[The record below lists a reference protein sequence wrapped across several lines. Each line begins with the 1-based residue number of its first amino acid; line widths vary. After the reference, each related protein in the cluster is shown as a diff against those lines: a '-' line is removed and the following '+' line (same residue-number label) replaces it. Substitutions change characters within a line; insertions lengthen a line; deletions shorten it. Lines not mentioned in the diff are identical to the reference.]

1 MFNRMLVPLDGS
13 TNAEVVMPYVIA
25 LAANKGTDVVLTCV
39 AKPGISN
46 VEQLHQAYL
55 ERKVEQVQLRLNE
68 YGIKQMPEIS
78 YHVLTGKPA
87 DEIVKHAT
95 EIEADL
101 ITIAS
106 RGASGQVPPL
116 LGHISTSVLWST
128 EKPVLLIKDAA
139 AEKAD
144 KGRQLI
150 KKILLPLDS
159 SRAGEATIEY
169 ARQLAG
175 AFDAELVLL
184 QVLEPVNL
192 VIGFENLSTLGVPDN
207 EEIKKVAVSYL
218 TKAEERLKTSGIKT
232 SLEIIWGSAAESI
245 LDYADNNEVDLIAMS
260 ARGRSDI
267 SRWVFGSVAEK
278 ILHAGKKPL
287 LMVR

>member
-1 MFNRMLVPLDGS
+1 MLVPLDGS

-25 LAANKGTDVVLTCV
+25 LAANTGTDVMLTSV
-39 AKPGISN
+39 ARPGISN

-55 ERKVEQVQLRLNE
+55 ERKVDQVRLRLNK
-68 YGIKQMPEIS
+68 YGIKQVPEVS
-78 YHVLTGKPA
+78 YRVLTGKPA
-87 DEIVKHAT
+87 DEIVKCAD
-95 EIEADL
+95 EMEADL

-128 EKPVLLIKDAA
+128 GKPVLLIKAA
-139 AEKAD
+139 VTEKAA
-144 KGRQLI
+144 KERHLI

-159 SRAGEATIEY
+159 SRAGEAPVEY
-169 ARQLAG
+169 ARLLAV
-175 AFDAELVLL
+175 ALDAELVLL
-184 QVLEPVNL
+184 QALEPVNL
-192 VIGFENLSTLGVPDN
+192 VIGFENLSTLGVPGN
-207 EEIKKVAVSYL
+207 EEIKKSAVSYL
-218 TKAEERLKTSGIKT
+218 TKVEDRLKTSDIKT
-232 SLEIIWGSAAESI
+232 SVEIVWGSAAESI
-245 LDYADNNEVDLIAMS
+245 LDYADTNEVDLITMS

>member
-1 MFNRMLVPLDGS
+1 MLVPLDGS

-25 LAANKGTDVVLTCV
+25 LGANMGTEIILACV
-39 AKPGISN
+39 ARPGISN

-55 ERKVEQVQLRLNE
+55 ERKVEQVRLRLKE
-68 YGIKQMPEIS
+68 YCSKQAPDVS
-78 YHVLTGKPA
+78 YRVLVGKA
-87 DEIVKHAT
+87 SDEIVNYAE

-101 ITIAS
+101 IIIAS

-128 EKPVLLIKDAA
+128 GKPVLLIKAA
-139 AEKAD
+139 APEAEAK
-144 KGRQLI
+144 RTQLI

-169 ARQLAG
+169 ARLLAG
-175 AFDAELVLL
+175 AFNAELVLL
-184 QVLEPVNL
+184 QALEPVNL

-207 EEIKKVAVSYL
+207 EEVKKAAIAYL
-218 TKAEERLKTSGIKT
+218 AGVENRLQTAGINTSK
-232 SLEIIWGSAAESI
+232 EIVWGSAAESI
-245 LDYADNNEVDLIAMS
+245 LDYADTNKVDLIAMS

-278 ILHAGKKPL
+278 ILHAGEKPL
-287 LMVR
+287 LIVR

>member
-25 LAANKGTDVVLTCV
+25 LAANTGTDVVLTSV
-39 AKPGISN
+39 ARPGISN

-55 ERKVEQVQLRLNE
+55 ERKVEQVMLRLNE
-68 YGIKQMPEIS
+68 YGIKQVPEVS
-78 YHVLTGKPA
+78 YRVLTGKPA
-87 DEIVKHAT
+87 EEIVKHAT

-128 EKPVLLIKDAA
+128 EKPVLLIKSAA
-139 AEKAD
+139 EEKAD
-144 KGRQLI
+144 KGEQLI

-159 SRAGEATIEY
+159 SHAGEAPVEY
-169 ARQLAG
+169 ARRLAV
-175 AFDAELVLL
+175 AFGAELVLL

-192 VIGFENLSTLGVPDN
+192 VIGFENLSALGMPDN

-218 TKAEERLKTSGIKT
+218 TKVEERLKTSDIKT
-232 SLEIIWGSAAESI
+232 SLEIVWGSAAECI
-245 LDYADNNEVDLIAMS
+245 LDYADTGNIDLIAMS

-278 ILHAGKKPL
+278 ILHSGNKPL
-287 LMVR
+287 LMMR